1 MSSKENIMRRVVVFV
16 IIFSGCFLIMP
27 GGSNEIFSDEKFR
40 ETISKLEDTYQKGA
54 EYLISQQNSD
64 GCWNDP
70 AGSSDVAITA
80 LAIISLGSS
89 KKYRKKYW
97 GSIKRGVEFL
107 IKNQQNDG
115 GFYQP
120 NKVPFFVTYPTALS
134 IVAVKTVMPKK
145 YNKNIRKAVVFLSKK
160 QYSEDY
166 KDLKDSDARYGGWA
180 YGGSREKEGK
190 DTVDLSNTVTALE
203 ALKKAGL
210 PKNSIVWKRVLKFV
224 SRTQNFSETNDLT
237 VAVDDGGFVYAPG
250 VSKAGEVSGSEG
262 KKGPKS
268 YGSMTYAGLLSF
280 IYAFVDKNDQRVK
293 AAVSWIRKN
302 YTLDEN
308 PGLATTEKPVLG
320 KQGLFYY
327 YQVFAKAL
335 HHYGKDCFDI
345 VDKSSKKNTTCWPI
359 DLVNKLSSLQQKDGS
374 WKNEVDRW
382 WESYPVLT
390 TSYSLIALNYAR
402 KTLWQIRR

>member
-1 MSSKENIMRRVVVFV
+1 MVLRKIAVSIILCAVYLSFAQEVDKETVESKIKELNSIY
-16 IIFSGCFLIMP
+16 
-27 GGSNEIFSDEKFR
+27 EKGV
-40 ETISKLEDTYQKGA
+40 Q
-54 EYLISQQNSD
+54 YLLSQQGTD
-64 GCWNDP
+64 GAWKDP
-70 AGSSDVAITA
+70 AGSSDIAMTA
-80 LAIISLGSS
+80 LSVIAIGTS

-97 GSIKRGVEFL
+97 DNIKKGVEFI
-107 IKNQQNDG
+107 IKNQQSDG

-120 NKVPFFVTYPTALS
+120 DKTPFFVTYPTGLS
-134 IVAVKTVMPKK
+134 IVALKVVMLKK
-145 YNKNIRKAVVFLSKK
+145 YNKNIRKAVAFLSKK

-166 KDLKDSDARYGGWA
+166 KDLQESDPRYGGWA

-210 PKNSIVWKRVLKFV
+210 PKDSIVWKRVLKFV

-237 VAVDDGGFVYAPG
+237 VAVDDGGFAYAPG
-250 VSKAGEVSGSEG
+250 ISKAGEVTGPAN

-280 IYAFVDKNDQRVK
+280 IYAFVDKNDQRVR
-293 AAVSWIRKN
+293 AAFSWIRKN

-308 PGLATTEKPVLG
+308 PGLATPEKPALG

-335 HHYGKDCFDI
+335 YHYGYNCFDI
-345 VDKSSKKNTTCWPI
+345 LDKTSKKVKRCWAVDLVDK
-359 DLVNKLSSLQQKDGS
+359 LLSLQQKDGS
-374 WKNEVDRW
+374 WKNDVDRW
-382 WESYPVLT
+382 WESYSVLT
-390 TSYSLIALNYAR
+390 TAYSLIALNYAR
-402 KTLWQIRR
+402 KSLWQVIKR